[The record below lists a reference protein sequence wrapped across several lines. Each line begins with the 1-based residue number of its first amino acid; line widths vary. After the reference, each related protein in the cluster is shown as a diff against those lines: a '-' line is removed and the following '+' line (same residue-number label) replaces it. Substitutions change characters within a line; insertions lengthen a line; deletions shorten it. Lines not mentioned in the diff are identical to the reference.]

1 MIAYGKNSLK
11 ESLVA
16 GVKIQEILLQKNA
29 SDNFLDEIKK
39 FNIEKIIR
47 YVDKKDLDKKIGKI
61 VNHQGVVF
69 RIEDFQYLDF
79 EEVIAKTKDQKES
92 TILILDGVAD
102 PQNLGNIIR
111 SSECFGVDAIIIE
124 KFNAC
129 EITPAVYKVSAGAL
143 NHIEIAKVT
152 NINNTISSLKENGFW
167 VYGCELAGESIGKLK
182 FDGKIAIIVGSEGKG
197 IKNLVKQNCDVVF
210 TIPMVGKVNSLNVA
224 NASAIALYEVLK
236 QRVNNGK

>member
-1 MIAYGKNSLK
+1 MIVYGKNSLK

-29 SDNFLDEIKK
+29 SDNFLEEIKK
-39 FNIEKIIR
+39 FGVEKLVKF
-47 YVDKKDLDKKIGKI
+47 VDKKELDKRVGSV
-61 VNHQGVVF
+61 VNHQGVVYI
-69 RIEDFQYLDF
+69 IEDFQYVDL
-79 EEVIAKTKDQKES
+79 EEVIVKTKDQKDS
-92 TILILDGVAD
+92 TILILDSVAD

-111 SSECFGVDAIIIE
+111 SSECFGVDAIVIE

-129 EITPAVYKVSAGAL
+129 EVTPAVYKVSAGAL
-143 NHIEIAKVT
+143 NHIQIAKVV
-152 NINNTISSLKENGFW
+152 NLNNTIATLKENGYW
-167 VYGCELAGESIGKLK
+167 VYGCELGGESINGLK
-182 FDGKIAIIVGSEGKG
+182 FDGKIAIVVGSEGKG
-197 IKNLVKQNCDVVF
+197 IKNLVKQNCDLVF